1 MVEESKKTTA
11 VYEFLLTR
19 SNEMDKTLP
28 HITDFHYIAFIRDP
42 IAKQATYIDM
52 QAMVPIATLT
62 VIETEISNGR
72 FPQYELT
79 GNLIKDIDVSNE
91 NGENI
96 QKVFYKTFVVVISIS
111 KQKDN
116 ISSDRPTGE
125 GAIPV
130 RMLLANPIAYQM
142 FKNTGFNKVLTPYTL
157 PDDPDNDNPVLIALE
172 TIINNS
178 FNPQSDDSKLTSF
191 MDYVRKKYAGSIETK
206 DIKQIVLADKAKVNL
221 HHWGQITI
229 PPTLPEINV
238 PEYII
243 NTYKP
248 FTTSSYWF
256 FDSFNFGNYDNNSAP
271 ENGIIPI
278 WAILI
283 CFYNC
288 INIFK
293 KVDISKD
300 SDIMSFTHLLGTA
313 PFADT
318 MGILNRPNAMVNFIG
333 PNMTQKLE
341 TFGEPPKVLKSDNTY
356 ETQESRMTSLK
367 IYYPDNI
374 DSAKDRI
381 TDSIELF
388 LKHIDCIEFYETT
401 NTTPDWL
408 QFGKLYNLEK
418 DPETGIN
425 LNTYIHTPIYIANI
439 FKRRQTRDATLE
451 CINKY
456 SMLRL
461 VNKDGR
467 LLQ

>member
-1 MVEESKKTTA
+1 MAEDKKTTA

-19 SNEMDKTLP
+19 TNEIDKTLP

-52 QAMVPIATLT
+52 QAMVPTATLT
-62 VIETEISNGR
+62 VIETEISNGK

-79 GNLIKDIDVSNE
+79 GNLMKEIDVVNE
-91 NGENI
+91 NGENT
-96 QKVFYKTFVVVISIS
+96 QKIFYRTFVVIVSIS

-116 ISSDRPTGE
+116 TSSDRPTGE

-130 RMLLANPIAYQM
+130 RMLLVNPVAYQM
-142 FKNTGFNKVLTPYTL
+142 FKNTGFNKILGPYTL
-157 PDDPDNDNPVLIALE
+157 PDDPDNDNPILIALE

-206 DIKQIVLADKAKVNL
+206 DIKQVVLADKTKVNL
-221 HHWGQITI
+221 HQWGQITI

-248 FTTSSYWF
+248 FTTPSYWF
-256 FDSFNFGNYDNNSAP
+256 FDSFNFGNYDNDSAP
-271 ENGIIPI
+271 VNGKIPI
-278 WAILI
+278 WGLLI

-288 INIFK
+288 LNVFK

-300 SDIMSFTHLLGTA
+300 SDITTFTHLLGTA
-313 PFADT
+313 PFVDA

-341 TFGEPPKVLKSDNTY
+341 KFGDPPKVLKSDNTY
-356 ETQESRMTSLK
+356 ETQEARMTSLK
-367 IYYPDNI
+367 IYYPDDI
-374 DSAKDRI
+374 DNAKDRI
-381 TDSIELF
+381 SDCMELF
-388 LKHIDCIEFYETT
+388 SKHIDRIEFYETT
-401 NTTPDWL
+401 NTTPEWL
-408 QFGKLYNLEK
+408 QFGKLYNMEFDLDVE
-418 DPETGIN
+418 PRIN
-425 LNTYIHTPIYIANI
+425 LNTYIHTPICIANI

-461 VNKDGR
+461 VNPSGNG
-467 LLQ
+467 